1 MKSIPQV
8 LTSERL
14 NQLLHQFS
22 ALKAGVIGDIGLDV
36 YWYADMTRAHLSRE
50 TPHFP
55 RPVVREAYSPGAG
68 GNVAQ
73 NLVALG
79 VGEVTVFSVFGKDTW
94 GDRLKAELNQR
105 KIHTAGILRH
115 AARRTIAF
123 IKPMLLGYNSQQ
135 EDARLDFES
144 SLPLT
149 NRVEDQLLAALERR
163 LDTLNTV
170 LIADQQEL
178 FEVITPRV
186 RQRLN
191 ELAAANPRL
200 CFLTDSR
207 QRIGLFQNIT
217 LKPNWVEA
225 VAAIA
230 PERDPRQVSWAEMLE
245 IGRRLSRQSGRPVFI
260 TLSENGVLVCTPDEQ
275 EQIAA
280 APVRPPL
287 DVVGAGDTFIAA
299 LAAALSA
306 GATPWEAG
314 AIANLAA
321 GVTVEKL
328 NQTGTATPEE
338 ILARYEL
345 TSATDNDGLT

>member
-1 MKSIPQV
+1 MKSIRRV
-8 LTSERL
+8 LTKDRL

-22 ALKAGVIGDIGLDV
+22 ELKAGVIGDIGLDA
-36 YWYADMTRAHLSRE
+36 YWYVDMTRSHLSRE

-79 VGEVTVFSVFGKDTW
+79 VNEVTAFSVFGEDTW
-94 GDRLKAELNQR
+94 GDRLKAELIR
-105 KIHTAGILRH
+105 RSIRTDGILTH
-115 AARRTIAF
+115 AERRTIAF
-123 IKPMLLGYNSQQ
+123 IKPILMGYNSQQ

-144 SLPLT
+144 SVPLAT
-149 NRVEDQLLAALERR
+149 LVEHQLLATLERQ
-163 LDTLNTV
+163 LDSLDAV

-178 FEVITPRV
+178 YQVITPRV
-186 RQRLN
+186 RQRLI
-191 ELAAANPRL
+191 ELAASHPPT
-200 CFLTDSR
+200 CFLADSR
-207 QRIGLFQNIT
+207 QRIGLFQNIA

-225 VAAIA
+225 AAAIA
-230 PERDPRQVSWAEMLE
+230 PERDPRQMSWQEMVE
-245 IGRRLSRQSGRPVFI
+245 IGRQLSLKSGRPVFI
-260 TLSENGVLVCTPDEQ
+260 TSSENGVLVCTPDEQ

-280 APVRPPL
+280 APAHPPL

-321 GVTVEKL
+321 AVTVEKL

-338 ILARYEL
+338 ILARYDQAE
-345 TSATDNDGLT
+345 